1 MQIKQNP
8 FISDIFSAKWVTQF
22 ITSKPV
28 FTFNFI
34 EELRF
39 YKPCFLPIYINVGR
53 NLTKGISYFIK
64 KVEDGKFKNSVILI
78 YDVPDYF
85 DLNTSCLSD
94 FIGFHRIKQYS
105 GYLTN
110 LKEYKDIDDY
120 LQSTFSN
127 KTRNKFK
134 RYEKRLELC
143 FDVKYTMYYG
153 EILREDYDTIFETFK
168 KLLEK
173 RFTDQQITNNNLNPD
188 EWAFYYDVAFPMI
201 LEKKASL
208 FVVYQGS
215 NPIAITLNYFSED
228 ILFHGIT
235 VFDIDYSKFHLGK
248 IALLNLFYWSFENNI
263 RIFDFSKGHFDY
275 KTHWMNKS
283 YDFGYHVY
291 YNRTSLRSKMIA
303 YIIKSYFKLKQYL
316 REKELNKT
324 LHRLTFWFKKKTD
337 KSRSKS
343 NYKFSDIIAEY
354 EDSELIEIS
363 LLNTE
368 FQLLNKIA
376 NEFLFLNKEALK
388 DLKIFKV
395 INKESTFLFKGKNIS
410 KSLNIDY
417 Y

>member
-8 FISDIFSAKWVTQF
+8 FISDIFSAKWLTQF
-22 ITSKPV
+22 ITSRPV

-34 EELRF
+34 GGLRF
-39 YKPCFLPIYINVGR
+39 YKPYFLPVYINAGR

-64 KVEDGKFKNSVILI
+64 KVEVGKFKNSVILI

-85 DLNTSCLSD
+85 DLDTSCLPDS
-94 FIGFHRIKQYS
+94 IKLHRIKQYS
-105 GYLTN
+105 GYLTS
-110 LKEYKDIDDY
+110 LKEYKDLEDY
-120 LQSTFSN
+120 LRSTFSK

-153 EILREDYDTIFETFK
+153 EISREDYDIIFEAFK

-173 RFTDQQITNNNLNPD
+173 RFTDKQITNNNLNPD
-188 EWAFYYDVAFPMI
+188 EWTFYHDVAFPMI

-215 NPIAITLNYFSED
+215 NPIAITLNYFSEN

-248 IALLNLFYWSFENNI
+248 IALLNLFSWSFENNI
-263 RIFDFSKGHFDY
+263 HIFDFSKGHFDY

-291 YNRTSLRSKMIA
+291 YNRTSLRSKLIA
-303 YIIKSYFKLKQYL
+303 FIIKSYFKLKQYL

-337 KSRSKS
+337 KSRSLS
-343 NYKFSDIIAEY
+343 NYNFSDISAEY
-354 EDSELIEIS
+354 EDSELIEIN
-363 LLNTE
+363 LLKTE
-368 FQLLNKIA
+368 FKMLKKMI

-388 DLKIFKV
+388 DLKILKV
-395 INKESTFLFKGKNIS
+395 SNKDSTFIFKGKKMS
-410 KSLNIDY
+410 KLLVIH
-417 Y
+417 